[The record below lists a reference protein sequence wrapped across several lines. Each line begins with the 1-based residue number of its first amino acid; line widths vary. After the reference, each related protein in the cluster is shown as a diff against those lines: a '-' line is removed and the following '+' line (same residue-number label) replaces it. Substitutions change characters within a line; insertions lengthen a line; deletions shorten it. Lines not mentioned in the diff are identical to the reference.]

1 MSSDS
6 IVTRTAFETFTNNGP
21 PSSQATFTILFP
33 GACIFDA
40 SIQPS
45 INEDADSKIT
55 RINFCPRYFSTS
67 DLNTAVDQAKDL
79 GHPWV
84 YGVFEYLMNK
94 GYVWAHELMHIEWAT
109 NSEGYGPN
117 KRPRDLTLVFAN
129 IKGVFKAY
137 GPLVVKCLAR
147 YYDVVEGDWTLR
159 NADSLALYALVWYIQ
174 SKIGNIY
181 PHLPLALAPPESAYE
196 GSNKAN
202 ELPDSRA
209 MFKSWGLESD
219 GSIVPPALS
228 KSDVDHAKCPE
239 SFSPSVMFG
248 PNGDDAYDEDDEGDS
263 VAQVNKFLRSK
274 DDFPPDYLNQLT
286 KWYNELYN

>member
-1 MSSDS
+1 
-6 IVTRTAFETFTNNGP
+6 
-21 PSSQATFTILFP
+21 
-33 GACIFDA
+33 
-40 SIQPS
+40 
-45 INEDADSKIT
+45 
-55 RINFCPRYFSTS
+55 
-67 DLNTAVDQAKDL
+67 
-79 GHPWV
+79 
-84 YGVFEYLMNK
+84 
-94 GYVWAHELMHIEWAT
+94 MHVEWAA
-109 NSEGYGPN
+109 NSGGYGPN

-137 GPLVVKCLAR
+137 GPLV
-147 YYDVVEGDWTLR
+147 
-159 NADSLALYALVWYIQ
+159 

-219 GSIVPPALS
+219 GSIVPPALP
-228 KSDVDHAKCPE
+228 KSDVDHAKYPE

>member
-21 PSSQATFTILFP
+21 PSSQATFMILFP

-40 SIQPS
+40 TIQPS
-45 INEDADSKIT
+45 SIT
-55 RINFCPRYFSTS
+55 NAIRILRNVVLGLIRTS

-79 GHPWV
+79 GYPWV

-94 GYVWAHELMHIEWAT
+94 GHVWAHELMHIEWAT
-109 NSEGYGPN
+109 NSGGYGPN

-137 GPLVVKCLAR
+137 GPLV
-147 YYDVVEGDWTLR
+147 TLR

-248 PNGDDAYDEDDEGDS
+248 PNGDDAYDKYDEGDS